1 MNEDEIKKIILDS
14 YLKILKRE
22 ADIDGLNYY
31 LDLMKKGEINQ
42 EKLEN
47 ILTNSDEF
55 IGYKQIEKSL
65 SKKLKNYDQIKIP
78 KIVAMYRIRNEARWI
93 EKSLE
98 QTSKICQ
105 EIVILDDCSTDNT
118 VEICK
123 KFSNVVEIHERKEQL
138 PLDEVRD
145 RNIVLELAL
154 KLNPDYILIIDGD
167 EVLMNNSKEI
177 LYEELSVLYPEAKIV
192 YLQILDVW
200 DKSNQIRID
209 GLYGKT
215 WRPSLLKIDKTLPP
229 LKFIPTKYPGNLHC
243 GSIPSNTIGI
253 DNSIRSNAKIIHCAS
268 LDESIR
274 SQKYQWY
281 VNKDPDSPL
290 TDNYQHMIGARGHFS
305 GDILKFKSIPL
316 FLS

>member
-1 MNEDEIKKIILDS
+1 ML
-14 YLKILKRE
+14 
-22 ADIDGLNYY
+22 
-31 LDLMKKGEINQ
+31 
-42 EKLEN
+42 
-47 ILTNSDEF
+47 SD
-55 IGYKQIEKSL
+55 
-65 SKKLKNYDQIKIP
+65 P
-78 KIVAMYRIRNEARWI
+78 KIVAMYRIRNESRWI

-192 YLQILDVW
+192 HLQVLDVW
-200 DKSNQIRID
+200 DKPNQIRVD
-209 GLYGKT
+209 GIYGKG
-215 WRPSLLKIDKTLPP
+215 WGPRLLKIDKTFQHLRY
-229 LKFIPTKYPGNLHC
+229 ISTDYPGNIHCNNKFIQQIEENYMYYSNVKILHF
-243 GSIPSNTIGI
+243 SNFDQKIRQEKFEYYNKI
-253 DNSIRSNAKIIHCAS
+253 DPNSIEQDGYKHVISGQGKHSGVDGIELIQ
-268 LDESIR
+268 L
-274 SQKYQWY
+274 
-281 VNKDPDSPL
+281 PD
-290 TDNYQHMIGARGHFS
+290 YMI
-305 GDILKFKSIPL
+305 
-316 FLS
+316 